1 MSANVYALGKRESVA
16 KESNKGLRN
25 TARAAGVLY
34 LVIIV
39 AGIFAQFIVR
49 QSLVVP
55 GDAAATATNIM
66 ASEALF
72 RAGIGA
78 DLVMVMADVA
88 IGVLFYVLL
97 RHANHTL
104 ALLAA
109 FFRLGQAAVLGANLL
124 NLVIVLQ
131 LLGGAPYLSA
141 FEPAQLQALTLP
153 FLNAHSIGY
162 AMGLVFFGLSIFIL
176 GILLYKSERF
186 PGVLGVALVIAS
198 LAYLV
203 DGFGRV
209 SLVNYAAIQPL
220 MDSVVLTVAF
230 LAEAALA
237 VYLLVKGLRT
247 TGADNATAQSRA

>member
-1 MSANVYALGKRESVA
+1 MSVNALTLEQRKAAAAQGDD
-16 KESNKGLRN
+16 GLRK
-25 TARAAGVLY
+25 TARAAGLLY
-34 LVIIV
+34 LVIII

-55 GDAAATATNIM
+55 GDATATANNIL

-97 RHANHTL
+97 RHVNHTL

-109 FFRLGQAAVLGANLL
+109 FFRLGQAAVLGVNLL
-124 NLVIVLQ
+124 NLVIVLE
-131 LLGGAPYLSA
+131 LLGGGASLAAFAPD
-141 FEPAQLQALTLP
+141 QLHALALP
-153 FLNAHSIGY
+153 FLNAHSTGY
-162 AMGLVFFGLSIFIL
+162 ALGLVFFGLSIFIL
-176 GILLYKSERF
+176 GILLYKSPRF
-186 PGVLGVALVIAS
+186 PGVLGAALMIAS

-220 MDSVVLTVAF
+220 MDSVVLSIAF

-237 VYLLVKGLRT
+237 VYLLVKGARPVQS
-247 TGADNATAQSRA
+247 DAQ